1 MKFPLELIADYQCE
15 IGEGPLWHPLEK
27 RVYWTDIPKGRMF
40 HFDPATGKHEQFYEG
55 EVVGGF
61 TIQADGSL
69 LLFQGGGAIRIW
81 KDGKLTTLIE
91 EVPGEGDSR
100 FNDVIAD
107 PEGRVFCG
115 TMAVDAHPG
124 SLYRLDLDG
133 SIQRLFTGFSIS
145 NGMGFTPNL
154 KQMYHT
160 DSPAREI
167 YRYNYDRA
175 TGGLSKR
182 QLFVHIAEADGY
194 PDGMT
199 VDAEGCVWTA
209 LWDGSAVVR
218 FSPEG
223 EEIWRIPFPK
233 ASQVS
238 CAAFGGDDMR
248 DMYVTTAGGH
258 DKTAN
263 GLEAGALYRLK
274 PNACGGTEFLSRIRL

>member
-1 MKFPLELIADYQCE
+1 MIPELIADYQCE
-15 IGEGPLWHPLEK
+15 IGEGPLWHPMEK
-27 RVYWTDIPKGRMF
+27 RVYWTDIPRGRMF
-40 HFDPATGKHEQFYEG
+40 RYDPATGKHEQFYEG
-55 EVVGGF
+55 DIVGGF

-91 EVPGEGDSR
+91 EVLGEGDSR

-133 SIQRLFTGFSIS
+133 TIQRLYTGFTIS
-145 NGMGFTPNL
+145 NGMGFTPDL

-167 YRYNYDRA
+167 YRYDYDRA
-175 TGGLSKR
+175 TGGLSNR
-182 QLFVHIAEADGY
+182 QLFFRIADTSVE

-199 VDAEGCVWTA
+199 VDVEGCVWTA
-209 LWDGSAVVR
+209 LWGGSAVVR

-223 EEIWRIPFPK
+223 RELQRIPFPN
-233 ASQVS
+233 ANQVS
-238 CAAFGGDDMR
+238 CAAFGGDDRR
-248 DMYVTTAGGH
+248 DMYVTTAGGQN
-258 DKTAN
+258 KAETGA
-263 GLEAGALYRLK
+263 EAGSLYRLQ
-274 PNACGGTEFLSRIRL
+274 PGVTGGQEFLSRIRL